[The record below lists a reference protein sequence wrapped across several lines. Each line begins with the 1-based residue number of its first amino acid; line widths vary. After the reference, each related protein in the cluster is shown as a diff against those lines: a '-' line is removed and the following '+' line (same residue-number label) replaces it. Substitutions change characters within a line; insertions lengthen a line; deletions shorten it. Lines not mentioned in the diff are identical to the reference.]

1 VPEVR
6 VIGVGLD
13 GERGPSRPVLWLQE
27 ISGGHRVLPLWIG
40 LPEAAAII
48 GEQRGLR
55 GPRPST
61 HQLMGSVIIAL
72 HRRLE
77 RVAIVELRDSIFHA
91 ELVFDAATVI
101 SARPSDAMALA
112 LHFGVPIHVEEP
124 VLDRAALPRDDV
136 ARIGGWLEPTDESTL
151 DDVDEFRRFL
161 DRASPEDFET
171 E

>member
-6 VIGVGLD
+6 VVGVGLD
-13 GERGPSRPVLWLQE
+13 GERRPSRPVLWLQE

-48 GEQRGLR
+48 SEQRGVR

-61 HQLMGSVIIAL
+61 HQLMGSVIDAL
-72 HRRLE
+72 QRRLE

-124 VLDRAALPRDDV
+124 VLDRAGIPRGDV
-136 ARIGGWLEPTDESTL
+136 SSVGGWLEPADESTL
-151 DDVDEFRRFL
+151 DDVEEFRRFL

-171 E
+171 D